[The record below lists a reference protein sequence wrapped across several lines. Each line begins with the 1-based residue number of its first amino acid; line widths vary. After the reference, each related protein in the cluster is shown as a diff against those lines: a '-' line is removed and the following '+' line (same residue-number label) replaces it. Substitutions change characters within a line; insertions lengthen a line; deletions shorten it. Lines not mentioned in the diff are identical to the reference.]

1 MDCYILKRT
10 KKKTELIQPED
21 LLVLNEEG
29 AVAIFPNI
37 EEAWDFVDDNDLKDA
52 EVLFVRR

>member
-10 KKKTELIQPED
+10 QKTEQIQPED

-29 AVAIFPNI
+29 TVAIFPNI
-37 EEAWDFVDDNDLKDA
+37 EEAWDFIDDNDLENA

>member
-10 KKKTELIQPED
+10 KKTKLIQPED

-29 AVAIFPNI
+29 AVVIFPNI
-37 EEAWDFVDDNDLKDA
+37 EEAWDFINDNDLENA

>member
-10 KKKTELIQPED
+10 KKTKLIQPED

-37 EEAWDFVDDNDLKDA
+37 EEAWDFIDDNDLENA

>member
-10 KKKTELIQPED
+10 KKTELIQPED

-37 EEAWDFVDDNDLKDA
+37 EEAWDFIDDNDLENA

>member
-10 KKKTELIQPED
+10 KKKTELIQPDD

-37 EEAWDFVDDNDLKDA
+37 EEAWDFIDDNDLEDA

>member
-10 KKKTELIQPED
+10 KKTELIQPED

-37 EEAWDFVDDNDLKDA
+37 DEAWDFIDDNDLENA